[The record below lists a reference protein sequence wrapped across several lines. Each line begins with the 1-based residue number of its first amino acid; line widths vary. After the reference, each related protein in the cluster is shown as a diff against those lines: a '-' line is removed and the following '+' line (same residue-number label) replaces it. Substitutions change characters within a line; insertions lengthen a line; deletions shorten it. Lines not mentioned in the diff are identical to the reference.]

1 MAYQI
6 IVLAKQMPD
15 LELIKPDPNTGEP
28 VLKGVSLKF
37 ETLSKNATEA
47 AIRIKEKYGGKV
59 TVITYGNETATQV
72 IKEAYA
78 MGADE
83 GFLLTGYPGNN
94 PMNTASVLAE
104 KIKKIPH
111 DIILLGNQ
119 SADSYTGLL
128 PGMLS
133 SILGETLL
141 GSAVSI
147 ELKDRTVEVLKV
159 LDTNNEKIQATLPV
173 IVSVTQEINEP
184 RLPPVMQILAAGRKP
199 INTEKISA
207 AGQYSRVISNRAPKS
222 ERKRLIFED
231 VDKGVPEVAKA
242 MKEAMR

>member
-28 VLKGVSLKF
+28 VLKGVSLRF
-37 ETLSKNATEA
+37 ETLSKNAVEA
-47 AIRIKEKYGGKV
+47 AIRIKEKFGGKI

-83 GFLLTGYPGNN
+83 GILLTGYPGNN
-94 PMNTASVLAE
+94 PLNTATVLAE

-111 DIILLGNQ
+111 DLVLLGNQ

-133 SILGETLL
+133 YILGEPLL

-147 ELKDRTVEVLKV
+147 DLKDRTVEVLKV
-159 LDTNNEKIQATLPV
+159 LDSNNEKIQAALPA

-199 INTEKISA
+199 ITTEKVTAVS
-207 AGQYSRVISNRAPKS
+207 QYSRIISNRAPKS
-222 ERKRLIFED
+222 ERKHIIFED
-231 VDKGVPEVAKA
+231 MDKGVPEVAKA
-242 MKEAMR
+242 MKEAIR